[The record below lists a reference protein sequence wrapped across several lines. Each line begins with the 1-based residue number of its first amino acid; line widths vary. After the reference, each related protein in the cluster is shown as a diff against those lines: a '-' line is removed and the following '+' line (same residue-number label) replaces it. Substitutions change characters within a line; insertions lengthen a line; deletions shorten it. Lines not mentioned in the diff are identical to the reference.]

1 MNKRIAPTILLALA
15 AGLAGCAA
23 RAPLTTA
30 PADPQD
36 PLQVAADMPLLLQVQ
51 GVGVQVYDCR
61 AAADDAARFGW
72 VLRAPEARLLDAR
85 GDAIGRHFAG
95 PSWELA
101 DGSSVVGEVKARRGS
116 PTAGSIPWLL
126 LAAKSTAGAGVFS
139 PVAAIQRLHTEGGV
153 APAEGCDAAH
163 AGAEARVPYKADYYF
178 YAAAG

>member
-1 MNKRIAPTILLALA
+1 MNQPIARTVLLAAA
-15 AGLAGCAA
+15 AGLAACAA
-23 RAPLTTA
+23 RAPLSTA
-30 PADPQD
+30 PADSQD
-36 PLQVAADMPLLLQVQ
+36 PLQVQI
-51 GVGVQVYDCR
+51 YDCR

-72 VLRAPEARLLDAR
+72 VLRAPDARLLDAR

-101 DGSSVVGEVKARRGS
+101 DGSSLVGEVKARRDS
-116 PTAGSIPWLL
+116 PEAGNIPWLL
-126 LAAKSTAGAGVFS
+126 LAAKGTAGSGVLS

-153 APAEGCDAAH
+153 APAGGCDAAH